1 MIRKSLYCSTAYLLA
16 STFAAILWQ
25 GGGPFTDIGED
36 QYRRWV
42 YVDENTL
49 FAERLSKCRYPTRCK
64 RSCATPDNECNVIC
78 FDPDGPD
85 LEADFTVFLDSV
97 NEIPHNF
104 VGSARVVINGDA

>member
-1 MIRKSLYCSTAYLLA
+1 MIRKFLYCSTAHLPPDVRRD
-16 STFAAILWQ
+16 LWQ

-49 FAERLSKCRYPTRCK
+49 SAERLAEMPLPDEVQKIVRY
-64 RSCATPDNECNVIC
+64 ALDNECNVIC

-104 VGSARVVINGDA
+104 VGFARVVINDA